1 MAAMKAEA
9 RTIRK
14 DTLPNG
20 LTVVSEAIPYVRS
33 VAVGIWVE
41 GGSRIEPAALNGI
54 SHFIEHMVFKGTARR
69 SVEEIAR
76 ESDALGGAVDAFT
89 TKESVCF
96 NAKVLDE
103 HLPRA
108 LDILADLV
116 QGPLFRDDDIKKERG
131 VVLEEI
137 KMDQDN
143 PDYLVHELFTQTF
156 WRDHAIGRPILGTQK
171 TLAGFRHNVVR
182 DFFREWYVPNHILIS
197 AAGRLEHG
205 RLLELVDRYFHR
217 LKPRQNGFEDPSP
230 ATRPRV
236 VTRKRRELEQVHM
249 VLGVPMHPM
258 PHKERYAVALMNIIL
273 GAGMSSR
280 LFQNLREREGLAYSI
295 FTDLHAYRDTGCLTI
310 YAGTATEKMSQA
322 VRLILRE
329 LRRLKREPVPEE
341 EFRRAQDNLKASLM
355 FTLESTVSRMTN
367 LARQQTYFGR
377 FINPDEMLGSID
389 AVRPEQIQAVA
400 QEFFRPELAG
410 MSALGPLE
418 RFALPREEL
427 AD

>member
-1 MAAMKAEA
+1 MKAGA

-33 VAVGIWVE
+33 VAVGIWVR
-41 GGSRIEPAALNGI
+41 GGSRIEPAPLNGI

-116 QGPLFRDDDIKKERG
+116 QAPLFRDDDIKRERG

-143 PDYLVHELFTQTF
+143 PDYLVHELFTQAF

-171 TLAGFRHNVVR
+171 TLAGFRRSVVSN
-182 DFFREWYVPNHILIS
+182 FFREWYVPNHILIS
-197 AAGRLEHG
+197 AAGHLEHG
-205 RLLELVDRYFHR
+205 RLVEVVSRYFHQ
-217 LKPRQNGFEDPSP
+217 LKPRQNGLEDPSP
-230 ATRPRV
+230 VIKPRL

-249 VLGVPMHPM
+249 VLGLPMHPM
-258 PHKERYAVALMNIIL
+258 PHPERYAVALMNIIL

-280 LFQNLREREGLAYSI
+280 LFQIIREREGLAYSI

-310 YAGTATEKMSQA
+310 YAGTATEKLPQA

-329 LRRLKREPVPEE
+329 LRRLKREPVPAEE
-341 EFRRAQDNLKASLM
+341 LRRAQDNLKASLM

-367 LARQQTYFGR
+367 LARQESYFGR
-377 FINPDEMLGSID
+377 FITPDEMLTSID

-400 QEFFRPELAG
+400 QEFFQPRLLG
-410 MSALGPLE
+410 MSALGPLDSFE
-418 RFALPREEL
+418 LPREGL

>member
-1 MAAMKAEA
+1 MKAEP

-14 DTLPNG
+14 TTLANA
-20 LTVVSEAIPYVRS
+20 LIVVSEAIPYVRS
-33 VAVGIWVE
+33 VAVGVWVR
-41 GGSRIEPAALNGI
+41 GGSRIEPAPLNGI

-96 NAKVLDE
+96 NAKVLDD

-116 QGPLFRDDDIKKERG
+116 QAPLFREDDIQRERG

-143 PDYLVHELFTQTF
+143 PDYTVHELFTQSF

-171 TLAGFRHNVVR
+171 TLAGFRGKVVR
-182 DFFREWYVPNHILIS
+182 GFFERWYVPNHILVS
-197 AAGRLEHG
+197 AAGHLDHG
-205 RLLELVDRYFHR
+205 RLVELVERYFGH
-217 LKPRQNGFEDPSP
+217 LKPLRNGLRDPKP
-230 ATRPRV
+230 ATKPRL

-258 PHKERYAVALMNIIL
+258 PHPERYAVALMNIIL

-280 LFQNLREREGLAYSI
+280 LFQIIREREGLAYSI

-310 YAGTATEKMSQA
+310 YAGTAAEKLSQA
-322 VRLILRE
+322 VRLVLRE
-329 LRRLKREPVPEE
+329 LRRLKREPVPAD

-355 FTLESTVSRMTN
+355 FTLESTVSRMSN
-367 LARQQTYFGR
+367 LARQESYFGR
-377 FINPDEMLGSID
+377 FITPDEMLASID
-389 AVRPEQIQAVA
+389 AVRPEQIQRVA
-400 QEFFRPELAG
+400 QEFFQPHLVG
-410 MSALGPLE
+410 MSALGPL
-418 RFALPREEL
+418 RSVALPREEL
-427 AD
+427 GD

>member
-1 MAAMKAEA
+1 M
-9 RTIRK
+9 RK
-14 DTLPNG
+14 DTLANG

-33 VAVGIWVE
+33 VAVGIWVR
-41 GGSRIEPAALNGI
+41 GGSRIEPAPLNGI

-69 SVEEIAR
+69 SMEEIAR

-89 TKESVCF
+89 TKEMVCF

-116 QGPLFRDDDIKKERG
+116 QGPLFRDDDIKRERG

-143 PDYLVHELFTQTF
+143 PDYLVHELFTQAF

-171 TLAGFRHNVVR
+171 TLAGFRHTVVQ

-197 AAGRLEHG
+197 AAGHLDHG
-205 RLLELVDRYFHR
+205 RLMELVDHYFHR
-217 LKPRQNGFEDPSP
+217 LKARQNGFEDPSP
-230 ATRPRV
+230 VIQPRL

-249 VLGVPMHPM
+249 VLGLPMHPM

-280 LFQNLREREGLAYSI
+280 LFQNIREREGLAYSI

-310 YAGTATEKMSQA
+310 YAGTATEKLSQS
-322 VRLILRE
+322 VRLILHE
-329 LRRLKREPVPEE
+329 LRRLKREAVPEE

-367 LARQQTYFGR
+367 LARQESYFGR
-377 FINPDEMLGSID
+377 FINPDEMLASID
-389 AVRPEQIQAVA
+389 AVRPEHIQAVA
-400 QEFFRPELAG
+400 REFFQPKLVG
-410 MSALGPLE
+410 MSALGPLDS
-418 RFALPREEL
+418 FSLPREVL